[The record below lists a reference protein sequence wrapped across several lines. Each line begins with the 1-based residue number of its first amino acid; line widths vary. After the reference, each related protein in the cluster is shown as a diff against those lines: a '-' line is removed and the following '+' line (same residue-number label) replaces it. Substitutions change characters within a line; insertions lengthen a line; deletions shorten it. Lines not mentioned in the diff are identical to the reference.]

1 MAEESKLIADLTRL
15 RDHLKAVSNAYNM
28 LALYLREVNTLA
40 TQVGADYY
48 GLESPSVEV
57 IKRLE
62 EWRLLERNLVYAIK
76 HHSKNNFTPYKLYED
91 AFMKELYKSA
101 GNLTVK
107 RDSVVKLKARRFKD
121 GVIALKYATEAQRR
135 SQNIAQ
141 FIADIKRL
149 TKRDPSD
156 YVDNM
161 IILNALLTW
170 TKEVI
175 KDCVRC
181 TASSSDKFNSEESN
195 GQIIYTNEV
204 IKSLAQFSS
213 DRTRSVARS
222 KRTNVHTLAEELLEQ
237 PVLSDSK
244 IMPNYGVKSSS
255 ITYYFYKLLEDS
267 KNNTALGNDKLKLL
281 STVIEKMN
289 IPLSISHPYHL
300 YQVYEYFSSI
310 TKSNEFLKLIH
321 GTQQAVIR
329 SASISLA
336 KDTYQIIERL
346 LSIGID
352 PKMDLRPIL
361 VAVRMAK
368 FMSAPE
374 KQLVGIWDNPPFSKS

>member
-1 MAEESKLIADLTRL
+1 
-15 RDHLKAVSNAYNM
+15 
-28 LALYLREVNTLA
+28 
-40 TQVGADYY
+40 
-48 GLESPSVEV
+48 
-57 IKRLE
+57 
-62 EWRLLERNLVYAIK
+62 
-76 HHSKNNFTPYKLYED
+76 
-91 AFMKELYKSA
+91 
-101 GNLTVK
+101 
-107 RDSVVKLKARRFKD
+107 
-121 GVIALKYATEAQRR
+121 
-135 SQNIAQ
+135 
-141 FIADIKRL
+141 
-149 TKRDPSD
+149 
-156 YVDNM
+156 M